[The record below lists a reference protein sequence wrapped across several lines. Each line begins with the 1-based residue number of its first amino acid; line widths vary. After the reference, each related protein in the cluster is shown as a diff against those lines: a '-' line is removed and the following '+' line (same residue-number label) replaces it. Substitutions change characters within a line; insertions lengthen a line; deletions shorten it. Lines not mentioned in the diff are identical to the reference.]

1 MPEWRK
7 LLAFAARDWHLRSSY
22 RLSLLGTVGQMVFTL
37 AMFFFIGRLVDP
49 LRLQGMGATA
59 GDYFPFVVIGL
70 VVAHYFNAA
79 LSGLSGSLRDEQLQG
94 TLEAMLVTP
103 TRGASI
109 LIGGLIWELLWA
121 TLEAGLYLVLG
132 ALLFGQDFSRINVP
146 ATIVLLTLSVV
157 VFSSLGVLAACGVL
171 LFKEFDPVSW
181 IAGGVMKLLGGVY
194 FPIAL
199 LPDGLQSLARALPMA
214 PVLDGLR
221 AAMLSGASLQQ
232 VRSACGV
239 AVIFA
244 AVLWPSSLAC
254 FGWTIRR
261 LKTAGALSFR

>member
-22 RLSLLGTVGQMVFTL
+22 HLSLLGTVGQMIFTL

-49 LRLQGMGATA
+49 LRLQGMDSAA

-70 VVAHYFNAA
+70 VTAHYFNAG

-94 TLEAMLVTP
+94 TLESMLVTP
-103 TRGASI
+103 TRGATV
-109 LIGGLIWELLWA
+109 LIGGLIWELCWA
-121 TLEAGLYLVLG
+121 TLEAGLYLALG
-132 ALLFGQDFSRINVP
+132 AVIFGGDFSRINVP
-146 ATIVLLTLSVV
+146 ATMVLLTLSMV
-157 VFSSLGVLAACGVL
+157 VFSSLGVLSACGLL

-181 IAGGVMKLLGGVY
+181 AVGGVMKLLGGVY

-214 PVLDGLR
+214 PILDGLR
-221 AAMLSGASLQQ
+221 AAMLSNASLEQ
-232 VRSACGV
+232 VRTACGI
-239 AVIFA
+239 AVVFA
-244 AVLWPSSLAC
+244 AILWPSSLAC
-254 FGWTIRR
+254 FGWTLRR